1 MSEAGQKPVK
11 DPLPPK
17 HKRFVLRQAGLR
29 LWVMLAVLVALGVW
43 LFSQS

>member
-1 MSEAGQKPVK
+1 MSEAGERPVK

-29 LWVMLAVLVALGVW
+29 LWVMVAALLALGVW
-43 LFSQS
+43 FFTRG